1 MRQNCDEL
9 HAPRQLRYWERK
21 ERALR
26 YGKMK
31 RRDLLK
37 GTLAA
42 GAALALPS
50 RVFAAPAAGTPRDR
64 ILFEIAKRELARAG
78 NAIWKHDI
86 VGIADFGLHSAKPR
100 FHFVNLERGEVNSYH
115 VSHGMGSDPQH
126 DGWLKQFS
134 NTEGSNATSRGAYVT
149 WEWYKGRYGTSVRLG
164 GLDESNNAA
173 LRRYIVMHR
182 ADYAEPSH
190 IDRWGRLGRSNGCF
204 AMGEEQFRIA
214 LMHLSGG
221 RLLFADSLG
230 LEEDGSIQPLPEL
243 AMIERQPLDLSP
255 HSMISAY

>member
-1 MRQNCDEL
+1 
-9 HAPRQLRYWERK
+9 
-21 ERALR
+21 
-26 YGKMK
+26 MK

-37 GTLAA
+37 GTLAI
-42 GAALALPS
+42 GAALTLPG
-50 RVFAAPAAGTPRDR
+50 RLAASVAASVAPGSPRDR
-64 ILFEIAKRELARAG
+64 ILFDIAKRELVRAG

-86 VGIADFGLHSAKPR
+86 VGIADYGLHSARPR
-100 FHFVNLERGEVNSYH
+100 FHFVNLDRGDVQSYH

-149 WEWYKGRYGTSVRLG
+149 WEWYQGRYGTSVRLG
-164 GLDESNNAA
+164 GLDQSNEAA

-182 ADYAEPSH
+182 ADYAESSH
-190 IDRWGRLGRSNGCF
+190 LERYGRLGRSNGCF

-230 LEEDGSIQPLPEL
+230 LEEDGSIQPLPDM
-243 AMIERQPLDLSP
+243 AMIDRQPLDALGRPVS
-255 HSMISAY
+255 SAY

>member
-1 MRQNCDEL
+1 
-9 HAPRQLRYWERK
+9 
-21 ERALR
+21 
-26 YGKMK
+26 MK

-42 GAALALPS
+42 GAALALPT
-50 RVFAAPAAGTPRDR
+50 RLFASVLPGTPRDR
-64 ILFEIAKRELARAG
+64 ILFNIATRELARAG

-100 FHFVNLERGEVNSYH
+100 FHFVNLERAEVQSYH
-115 VSHGMGSDPQH
+115 VSHGTGSDPQH
-126 DGWLKQFS
+126 DGWLKAFS
-134 NTEGSNATSRGAYVT
+134 NTEGSLATSRGAYVT

-182 ADYAEPSH
+182 AAYAEHSH
-190 IDRWGRLGRSNGCF
+190 LEKWGRLGRSNGCF

-214 LMHLSGG
+214 LTNLSGG

-243 AMIERQPLDLSP
+243 AMIERAPLQFGP
-255 HSMISAY
+255 NAAANAF

>member
-1 MRQNCDEL
+1 MVE
-9 HAPRQLRYWERK
+9 
-21 ERALR
+21 
-26 YGKMK
+26 
-31 RRDLLK
+31 RRDILK
-37 GTLAA
+37 GSLAA
-42 GAALALPS
+42 GAALALPG
-50 RVFAAPAAGTPRDR
+50 RLFAASMAGTPRDR
-64 ILFEIAKRELARAG
+64 ILMSIAKRELLRHG
-78 NAIWKHDI
+78 NSIWRHDI

-100 FHFVNLERGEVNSYH
+100 FHFVNLERAEVQSYH

-149 WEWYKGRYGTSVRLG
+149 WEWYQGRYGTSVRLG
-164 GLDESNNAA
+164 GLDHSNEAA

-182 ADYAEPSH
+182 ADYAENSH
-190 IDRWGRLGRSNGCF
+190 LERYGRLGRSNGCF

-230 LEEDGSIQPLPEL
+230 LEEDGSIQPVPEL
-243 AMIERQPLDLSP
+243 AMIDRQPLDFGP
-255 HSMISAY
+255 GAAASAF

>member
-1 MRQNCDEL
+1 
-9 HAPRQLRYWERK
+9 
-21 ERALR
+21 
-26 YGKMK
+26 MK

-42 GAALALPS
+42 GAALALPT
-50 RVFAAPAAGTPRDR
+50 RLFASVLPGTPRDR
-64 ILFEIAKRELARAG
+64 ILFNIATRELARAG

-100 FHFVNLERGEVNSYH
+100 FHFVNLERAEVQSYH
-115 VSHGMGSDPQH
+115 VSHGTGSDPQH
-126 DGWLKQFS
+126 DGWLKAFS
-134 NTEGSNATSRGAYVT
+134 NTEGSLATSRGAYVT

-173 LRRYIVMHR
+173 LQRYIVMHR
-182 ADYAEPSH
+182 AAYAEHSH
-190 IDRWGRLGRSNGCF
+190 LEKWGRLGRSNGCF

-214 LMHLSGG
+214 LTNLSGG

-230 LEEDGSIQPLPEL
+230 LEEDGSIQPLPEM
-243 AMIERQPLDLSP
+243 AMIERAPLQFGP
-255 HSMISAY
+255 NAAANAF

>member
-1 MRQNCDEL
+1 M
-9 HAPRQLRYWERK
+9 RYWERK
-21 ERALR
+21 PRTLR
-26 YGKMK
+26 YSNMK

-37 GTLAA
+37 GTLAV
-42 GAALALPS
+42 GAALTLPG
-50 RVFAAPAAGTPRDR
+50 RLAASVAPGTPRDR
-64 ILFEIAKRELARAG
+64 ILFDIAKRELVRAG

-86 VGIADFGLHSAKPR
+86 VGIADYGLHSAKPR
-100 FHFVNLERGEVNSYH
+100 FHFVNLDCGEVQSYH
-115 VSHGMGSDPQH
+115 VSHGQGSDPQH

-149 WEWYKGRYGTSVRLG
+149 WEWYQGRYGTSVRLG
-164 GLDESNNAA
+164 GLDQSNEAA

-182 ADYAEPSH
+182 ADYAEPDH
-190 IDRWGRLGRSNGCF
+190 LERYGRLGRSNGCF

-230 LEEDGSIQPLPEL
+230 LEEDGSIQPVPEL
-243 AMIERQPLDLSP
+243 AMIDRQPLDFGP
-255 HSMISAY
+255 GAAASAY

>member
-1 MRQNCDEL
+1 
-9 HAPRQLRYWERK
+9 
-21 ERALR
+21 
-26 YGKMK
+26 MK

-42 GAALALPS
+42 GATLALPS
-50 RVFAAPAAGTPRDR
+50 RLFASVAAGSPRDR
-64 ILFEIAKRELARAG
+64 ILFNIATRELARAG
-78 NAIWKHDI
+78 SAIWKHDI

-100 FHFVNLERGEVNSYH
+100 FHFVNLERSEVQSYH
-115 VSHGMGSDPQH
+115 VSHGTGSDYQH

-173 LRRYIVMHR
+173 LQRYIVMHR
-182 ADYAEPSH
+182 AAYAEHSH
-190 IDRWGRLGRSNGCF
+190 LEKWGRLGRSNGCF
-204 AMGEEQFRIA
+204 AMGEDQFRIA
-214 LMHLSGG
+214 LTNLSGG

-230 LEEDGSIQPLPEL
+230 LEEDGSIQPLPDL
-243 AMIERQPLDLSP
+243 AMIERAPLQFGPD
-255 HSMISAY
+255 AAANAF